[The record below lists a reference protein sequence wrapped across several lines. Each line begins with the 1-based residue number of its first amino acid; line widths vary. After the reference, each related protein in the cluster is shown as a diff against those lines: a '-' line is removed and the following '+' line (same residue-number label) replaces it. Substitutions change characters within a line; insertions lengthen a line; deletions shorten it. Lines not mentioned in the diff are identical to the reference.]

1 MKVKYNI
8 DIVSGHSKWSNIKRK
23 KEANDK
29 QKGNIFGKL
38 SRLITL
44 AVIEG
49 GGITNPENNVK
60 LRLVIDKA
68 RVENMPKSNIERAI
82 EKGVGPDKTLISE
95 VVYEG
100 FGPAGIGLMILA
112 TTDNSNRTLS
122 EIRNILERNGG
133 KLANKG
139 AVGYLFKKCG
149 VVNFLRTK
157 NSEEKVLQF
166 SEKIQAFDIEE
177 DDSYFTVYLPF
188 EFLGKVKDNLGDLQA
203 EPAEVDYKPTSM
215 IEIVN
220 REKVKKIFN
229 LINSLEEL
237 DDVHK
242 IFSNFTV
249 PTALINESLN

>member
-1 MKVKYNI
+1 M
-8 DIVSGHSKWSNIKRK
+8 SGHSKWSNIKRK

-29 QKGNIFGKL
+29 QKGSIFGKL

-60 LRLVIDKA
+60 LRLTIDKA
-68 RVENMPKSNIERAI
+68 RAENMPKDNIGRAI
-82 EKGVGPDKTLISE
+82 EKGAGPNKALISE
-95 VVYEG
+95 VVYEA
-100 FGPAGIGLMILA
+100 FGPAGIALMILA
-112 TTDNSNRTLS
+112 TTDSSNRTSS

-149 VVNFLRTK
+149 IVSFSMTK

-177 DDSYFTVYLPF
+177 DDNYIIIYLPF
-188 EFLGKVKDNLGDLQA
+188 EFLGKVKDNLGELQA
-203 EPAEVDYKPTSM
+203 EPAELDYKPIS
-215 IEIVN
+215 IVEIAS
-220 REKVKKIFN
+220 REVAKKILN
-229 LINSLEEL
+229 LVNSLEEL

-242 IFSNFTV
+242 VFSNFTV
-249 PTALINESLN
+249 PTDYINENLN